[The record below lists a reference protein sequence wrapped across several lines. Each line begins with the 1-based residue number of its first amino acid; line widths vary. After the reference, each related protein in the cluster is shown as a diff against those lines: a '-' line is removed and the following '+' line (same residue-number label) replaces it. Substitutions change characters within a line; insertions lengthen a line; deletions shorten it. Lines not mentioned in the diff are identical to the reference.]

1 MKRLL
6 AVLGAVAMIGGA
18 VLVRGLL
25 TGDGGGSGG
34 GPGGGGDADTHLVC
48 ATELEAAC
56 EALAAEDDSVTFE
69 VEEAGET
76 AARLTDAE
84 FPPGESEVDGWLT
97 LNPWPAL
104 VSLRAD
110 LANQRDPLGE
120 PSDVLATTR
129 LAVVGPV
136 DRVAQLEAECG
147 DADSISW
154 RCLGE
159 IADDSWSNHGG
170 EANQGKIE
178 VGHDDPTVSATG
190 LLVLGQATAD
200 YFDRTDFARN
210 DFDLDRGFLDWL
222 DQLES
227 ADPGLP
233 LAIQRL
239 PVVEQLER
247 FPTSSW
253 DAVGTLDPAA
263 TAAATRADDAFTVL
277 YPAPMIVA
285 EAVLAPIRG
294 HEVDLDDDDLTA
306 ALETAGW
313 APGPAPQEAETS
325 PSAGVFEALIAEW
338 RNVT

>member
-6 AVLGAVAMIGGA
+6 AVVGAVAMIGGA
-18 VLVRGLL
+18 ILVRGLL
-25 TGDGGGSGG
+25 IDGDDGSDGGAGVADG
-34 GPGGGGDADTHLVC
+34 DTHLVC

-76 AARLTDAE
+76 ADRLTAAD
-84 FPPGESEVDGWLT
+84 FQPGESEVDGWLT

-110 LANQRDPLGE
+110 LTNQRDPLGE

-129 LAVVGPV
+129 VAVIGPADRTELLV
-136 DRVAQLEAECG
+136 DEC
-147 DADSISW
+147 DAAGSLSW

-159 IADDSWSNHGG
+159 IADDPWETHG
-170 EANQGKIE
+170 ASSDQGNVE

-190 LLVLGQATAD
+190 LLALGQATAD
-200 YFDRTDFARN
+200 YFGRSDFASN
-210 DFDLDRGFLDWL
+210 DFDDGFRDWL
-222 DQLES
+222 DQLEGS
-227 ADPGLP
+227 DPGLP
-233 LAIQRL
+233 LAIQAL

-247 FPTSSW
+247 FPNASW

-263 TAAATRADDAFTVL
+263 TAAVGRADGEFTVL

-294 HEVDLDDDDLTA
+294 HEADLDDDDLAA
-306 ALETAGW
+306 ALEAAGW

-325 PSAGVFEALIAEW
+325 PSAGVFEALISEW

>member
-1 MKRLL
+1 MKRVL

-18 VLVRGLL
+18 ILVRGLL
-25 TGDGGGSGG
+25 TDDGGGGSGG
-34 GPGGGGDADTHLVC
+34 GAGGGDGDTHLVC

-69 VEEAGET
+69 VEDAGET
-76 AARLTDAE
+76 ADRLTAPD
-84 FPPGESEVDGWLT
+84 FQPSESEVDGWLT

-178 VGHDDPTVSATG
+178 VGHDDPTSSATG
-190 LLVLGQATAD
+190 LLVLGQATGD
-200 YFDRTDFARN
+200 YFGTTDFFSN
-210 DFDLDRGFLDWL
+210 DFDDGFRSWL
-222 DQLES
+222 DKFEN
-227 ADPGLP
+227 ADPGLNP
-233 LAIQRL
+233 AIEEL
-239 PVVEQLER
+239 PAVEQLEQV
-247 FPTSSW
+247 PAASW

-263 TAAATRADDAFTVL
+263 TAAAARADDAFTVL

-294 HEVDLDDDDLTA
+294 HEVELDDDALTA

-313 APGPAPQEAETS
+313 SPGPAPQEAETS

>member
-25 TGDGGGSGG
+25 TDDGGGGSGG
-34 GPGGGGDADTHLVC
+34 GAGGGDGDTHLVC

-76 AARLTDAE
+76 ADRLTAPE
-84 FPPGESEVDGWLT
+84 FAPAESEIDGWLT

-104 VSLRAD
+104 VSLRANQ
-110 LANQRDPLGE
+110 ANQRDPLGE
-120 PSDVLATTR
+120 ASEVLATTR
-129 LAVVGPV
+129 VAVVGPV
-136 DRVAQLEAECG
+136 TRIAQLEAECG
-147 DADSISW
+147 DGDSVSW

-159 IADDSWSNHGG
+159 IADEGWENHGG
-170 EANQGKIE
+170 EASQGQIE
-178 VGHDDPTVSATG
+178 VGHDDPTASATG
-190 LLVLGQATAD
+190 LLVLAQAAAD
-200 YFDRTDFARN
+200 YFGTTDFFSN
-210 DFDLDRGFLDWL
+210 DFDDGFRSWL
-222 DQLES
+222 DQFEN
-227 ADPGLP
+227 ADPGLTP
-233 LAIQRL
+233 AFEAL
-239 PVVEQLER
+239 PVVEQLEQV
-247 FPTSSW
+247 PAASW
-253 DAVGTLDPAA
+253 DAVGSLDPAA
-263 TAAATRADDAFTVL
+263 TAAADRADDAFTVL

-306 ALETAGW
+306 ALEAAGW

-325 PSAGVFEALIAEW
+325 PNAGVFEALIAEW